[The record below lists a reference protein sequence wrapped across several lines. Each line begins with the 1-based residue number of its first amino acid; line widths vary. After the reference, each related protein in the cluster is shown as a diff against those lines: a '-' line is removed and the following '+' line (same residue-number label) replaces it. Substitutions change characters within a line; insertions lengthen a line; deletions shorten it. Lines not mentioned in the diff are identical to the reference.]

1 VDLHWHRRDL
11 RLADNRGL
19 SVGPDDDPVLGIF
32 VVDDGIHRYASPP
45 RVAFVLEALS
55 ALRTAYRRRGGELVV
70 REGDPAEIL
79 PNLASRVDA
88 RTVTA
93 AADYSGL
100 ARRRDSRVAAGLAA
114 RDVTLETVHDAVLVP
129 PGEFTTTAGEPYSV
143 FTYYGRKWQDR
154 SHPPPAPEPAS
165 EALVSPATLEGLEPG
180 PIPHLH
186 ELGYNEPE
194 ADLPRGGPGAAR
206 RRLRAFCDDSIYEY
220 ADRRD
225 YPAAEATSR
234 LSPHLRF
241 GTVGV
246 RTVYSA
252 TEDALEAAP
261 DAAARESVQEFR
273 RQLAWRDFYAEHLWN
288 HPSMVRSNLV
298 EFEDSIEWSGDEAAY
313 EAWTAGETGYPIV
326 DAGMRQLRAE
336 AWMHNRVR
344 MVVASF
350 LTKHLRVDW
359 RWGYEWFREK
369 LVDHDPANDA
379 GGWQWAASTGTDA
392 QPFFRVFNPSSQAE
406 TYDPDGEYVREY
418 VPELRD
424 VPTDAIHAWPSLDA
438 DERSELAPSYPRPI
452 VDHDTAREAALA
464 MFREARGE
472 DDDGEP

>member
-1 VDLHWHRRDL
+1 
-11 RLADNRGL
+11 
-19 SVGPDDDPVLGIF
+19 
-32 VVDDGIHRYASPP
+32 
-45 RVAFVLEALS
+45 
-55 ALRTAYRRRGGELVV
+55 
-70 REGDPAEIL
+70 
-79 PNLASRVDA
+79 
-88 RTVTA
+88 VTA

-100 ARRRDSRVAAGLAA
+100 ARQRDRRVEAALAAG
-114 RDVTLETVHDAVLVP
+114 DVPLETVHDAVLVP
-129 PGEFTTTAGEPYSV
+129 PGELTTTAGEPYSV
-143 FTYYGRKWQDR
+143 FTYYGRKWLDR
-154 SHPPPAPEPAS
+154 SHPSPAPEPAS
-165 EALVSPATLEGLEPG
+165 DALVDPAGLDGLDAG
-180 PIPHLH
+180 PIPNLQ
-186 ELGYNEPE
+186 ELGYDEPE
-194 ADLPRGGPGAAR
+194 ADVPEAGPEPAR
-206 RRLRAFCDDSIYEY
+206 RRMQAFLEDAIYEY
-220 ADRRD
+220 AERRD

-246 RTVYSA
+246 RTVDAA
-252 TEDALEAAP
+252 TQEAMEGAP
-261 DAAARESVQEFR
+261 DEAARESVREFR
-273 RQLAWRDFYAEHLWN
+273 SQLAWRDFYVEHLWN

-313 EAWTAGETGYPIV
+313 EAWTAGETGYPLV
-326 DAGMRQLRAE
+326 DAGMRQLRSE

-392 QPFFRVFNPSSQAE
+392 QPYFRVFNPSSQAE
-406 TYDPDGEYVREY
+406 TYDPDGEYVREH

-452 VDHDTAREAALA
+452 VDHGEAREAALA

-472 DDDGEP
+472 AGDGGA